1 MTPSSASLS
10 RTRGSPAAF
19 TTSENFWMVAFSSP
33 SKAVGCLHKDVL
45 ENIGHVYREIL
56 WQISL
61 LENTK
66 REIEDDVA
74 SSLTDSQPA
83 EADANETEDQRFK
96 YFRQILD
103 PLFRR
108 RTSGWGIESQ
118 FFDLI
123 NLYRD
128 LGRATGSSHQTNS
141 IGSSNRRLG
150 SSNQLNQSGS
160 VDVSEANNKECD
172 KQRMP
177 YASYCDMVRSLS
189 FHITRLSQELKKIML
204 QPSRR
209 RDDIV
214 SVSPASK
221 PVASTFACIILDHRN
236 FGGPAKLNQ
245 TIMVIIKTITKKPI
259 SLSRGIPVPESQG
272 SSGLELYKKNLAR
285 NDAVESPV
293 NFDFFGGQ
301 QQLSGRQHGMLQPLP
316 RQHSG
321 INEMHLLQQQAL
333 LNQTQ
338 ELQGQQQF
346 HQLEANQLHQMNIMR
361 DRSYHVQTKHQ
372 KIVAQSQQQHQ
383 QFNSLQ

>member
-83 EADANETEDQRFK
+83 EADANETEDQRFN

-189 FHITRLSQELKKIML
+189 FHITRLSQELEKIML

-214 SVSPASK
+214 S
-221 PVASTFACIILDHRN
+221 
-236 FGGPAKLNQ
+236 
-245 TIMVIIKTITKKPI
+245 
-259 SLSRGIPVPESQG
+259 E
-272 SSGLELYKKNLAR
+272 
-285 NDAVESPV
+285 
-293 NFDFFGGQ
+293 
-301 QQLSGRQHGMLQPLP
+301 
-316 RQHSG
+316 
-321 INEMHLLQQQAL
+321 
-333 LNQTQ
+333 
-338 ELQGQQQF
+338 
-346 HQLEANQLHQMNIMR
+346 
-361 DRSYHVQTKHQ
+361 
-372 KIVAQSQQQHQ
+372 
-383 QFNSLQ
+383 

>member
-1 MTPSSASLS
+1 MTALL
-10 RTRGSPAAF
+10 TEFGNGS
-19 TTSENFWMVAFSSP
+19 
-33 SKAVGCLHKDVL
+33 KDVL

-83 EADANETEDQRFK
+83 EADANETEDQRFN

-189 FHITRLSQELKKIML
+189 FHITRLSQELEKIML

-272 SSGLELYKKNLAR
+272 SNGLELYKKNLAR
-285 NDAVESPV
+285 NDVGESPV
-293 NFDFFGGQ
+293 NFDFFRGQ
-301 QQLSGRQHGMLQPLP
+301 QQLSGRQNGMLQPLP

-321 INEMHLLQQQAL
+321 INEMHLLQQQAS

-346 HQLEANQLHQMNIMR
+346 HQLEANQLHQMNIMKG
-361 DRSYHVQTKHQ
+361 RSYHVQTKHQ